1 LGIEEKLFCPEI
13 DEKLEYPEKQ
23 YDLKYPEIVE
33 YVKKVAKANS

>member
-1 LGIEEKLFCPEI
+1 LFCPEI